1 MWACYLWALTDVRS
15 SAAVFVL
22 LALDLWLVLVSRTQR
37 LGLTLSTQSKS
48 QVRDSGLDKAC
59 PGERSLDVW
68 EP

>member
-22 LALDLWLVLVSRTQR
+22 LALDLWLVLVSRTHR
-37 LGLTLSTQSKS
+37 LGPTLSTQS
-48 QVRDSGLDKAC
+48 QGRDSGLDKAC